1 MEPVGKSVATN
12 LDLSVILGKKL
23 NFVDPSFR
31 VLFECFGPPRSNG
44 PWRSKTISVPLSFLS
59 RSTSFRSFGMT
70 FSIYG

>member
-31 VLFECFGPPRSNG
+31 VLFECFGATKCQW
-44 PWRSKTISVPLSFLS
+44 PWVGQKK
-59 RSTSFRSFGMT
+59 
-70 FSIYG
+70 

>member
-31 VLFECFGPPRSNG
+31 VLFECFGPPG
-44 PWRSKTISVPLSFLS
+44 RSKTISVPLSFLS